1 LWLLLWLVIA
11 YGQLGIVGDRVVFV
25 AGEENEGEQ
34 TLEDHGDEDF
44 LKGWVGRFE
53 ELVKE

>member
-34 TLEDHGDEDF
+34 TLEDHRDEDF